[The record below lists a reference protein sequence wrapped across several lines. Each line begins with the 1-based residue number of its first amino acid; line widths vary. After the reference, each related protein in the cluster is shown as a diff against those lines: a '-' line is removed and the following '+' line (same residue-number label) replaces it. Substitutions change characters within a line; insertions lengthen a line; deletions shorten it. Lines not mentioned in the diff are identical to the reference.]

1 MYCVDLTIL
10 EESGQEPRLI
20 CEYSGDQSMLKAY
33 KEGKDLYAVI
43 AASMYNNKYE
53 DNLEYYPEGTEIEFN
68 KNKVICGNKTHLN
81 KSGKARRFEAKSVL
95 IGILYGRGAASIAEQ
110 INDNRGDPKNI
121 CTKNEAQEI
130 VNKFF
135 KAYPAVKN
143 WITETQEGARKYG
156 YVEDWYG
163 RRRRLPDINL
173 PRYDIKPLTKKVE
186 INFNPLVGCE
196 NRRDDAIIDKYTNIL
211 LKIRSKKEFEEVQK
225 RARIEGLEIHDNSG
239 FISQA
244 ERQSVNA
251 RVQGGAATLT
261 KLAMINIDNDEELKS
276 LDFNLSITVHDEV
289 LGECPEENADRVM
302 ELLPKIM
309 VDTANKYFKVPMSCD
324 PYVEKCWY
332 LSEWTNAVENEYKK
346 LCSKVTAEEAL
357 ETLLKNHV
365 EAPEEDVMQI
375 VNNILN
381 KNN

>member
-33 KEGKDLYAVI
+33 REGKDLYAVI
-43 AASMYNNKYE
+43 ASSMYNNRYE
-53 DNLEYYPEGTEIEFN
+53 DNLEYYPEGTEIIFN
-68 KNKVICGNKTHLN
+68 KKKVICGNKTHLN
-81 KSGKARRFEAKSVL
+81 KAGKARRFEAKSVL

-110 INDNRGDPKNI
+110 INENRKDPKNI

-143 WITETQEGARKYG
+143 WITKTQEDARKYG

-173 PRYDIKPLTKKVE
+173 PRYDIRPLTKKE
-186 INFNPLVGCE
+186 ETNFNPLMGCE
-196 NRRDDAIIDKYTNIL
+196 NRQDNALIDKYTNVL
-211 LKIRSKKEFEEVQK
+211 LKTRSKKDFEEVRK
-225 RARIEGLEIHDNSG
+225 RARIEGLEIRDNSG

-261 KLAMINIDNDEELKS
+261 KLAMINIDNNEELRS

-289 LGECPEENADRVM
+289 LGECPEENAERVM
-302 ELLPKIM
+302 ELLPKVM
-309 VDTANKYFKVPMSCD
+309 VDTAEKYFEIPMACD

-346 LCSKVTAEEAL
+346 LCSEVTSEEAL
-357 ETLLKNHV
+357 ETLLKNHA
-365 EAPEEDVMQI
+365 EASEEEIIQI
-375 VNNILN
+375 VNNLLN
-381 KNN
+381 KSN